1 MDIISLIFTY
11 LISILFGYIIF
22 TKVLKI
28 VSIQKLLP
36 LLALPIVLAY
46 LGNKI
51 RIISIDFFHVW
62 FDHFMIGLAIG
73 LLGGS
78 LFIKYAAKKSV
89 SNTVNG

>member
-11 LISILFGYIIF
+11 LLSILFGYIIF

-28 VSIQKLLP
+28 VSIQKLIP

-46 LGNKI
+46 IGNDI
-51 RIISIDFFHVW
+51 RIISIDFFKVW

-73 LLGGS
+73 LLGGF
-78 LFIKYAAKKSV
+78 LFIKFGAKKSV